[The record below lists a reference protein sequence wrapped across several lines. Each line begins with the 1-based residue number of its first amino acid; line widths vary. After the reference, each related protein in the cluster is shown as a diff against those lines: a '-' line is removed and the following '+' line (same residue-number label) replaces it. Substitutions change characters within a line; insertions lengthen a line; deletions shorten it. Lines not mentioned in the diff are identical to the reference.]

1 MTFDI
6 TIIGYAAGACT
17 ALAQFPQAYKVIKTG
32 ETTGISLTMYS
43 IMTLGIFF
51 WFLYG
56 VVIPD
61 MPMILANGTCLL
73 PSLYTLYKTI
83 QNNRKESVK

>member
-1 MTFDI
+1 MNFNI
-6 TIIGYAAGACT
+6 SIIGYTAGFCT
-17 ALAQFPQAYKVIKTG
+17 ALAQFPQAYRVIKTG
-32 ETTGISLTMYS
+32 ETHSISLTMYS

-61 MPMILANGTCLL
+61 LPMILANGICLA
-73 PSLYTLYKTI
+73 PSLYILFKSI
-83 QNNRKESVK
+83 VNKRKEVL

>member
-1 MTFDI
+1 MNFDI
-6 TIIGYAAGACT
+6 TIIGYIAGACT

-32 ETTGISLTMYS
+32 ETTGISVTMYS

-73 PSLYTLYKTI
+73 PSLYMLYKTI
-83 QNNRKESVK
+83 VNNRKAKV